1 MKSDVNHAEWTLKL
15 ADWVSD
21 DDAKYGSAT
30 RPSDFMLQH
39 LKDFKNASG
48 DANWDR
54 VIDKTYSISEEVY
67 KNTVRMR
74 GCCPTLWRRKTAAM
88 HRQNRNSWS
97 LKQTEISVITLRAFL
112 GGSARM
118 LL

>member
-67 KNTVRMR
+67 KKYSPNAGLLPDFVEK
-74 GCCPTLWRRKTAAM
+74 KTAAM